1 MQRAWRLVK
10 AKHMAS
16 AFDGEGARLFGGR
29 WNSVGVPMVYVS
41 QSIALAVLEIL
52 VHLEDPKI
60 LSAYQVCRVEWK
72 EEWVQ
77 VLDVAG
83 LPEHWRDA
91 VAPAALKSIGD
102 EWIRSGSSVVLQVPS
117 AIIPNE
123 VNFLLNPRHPDFSRI
138 VLGAPQDFD
147 FDARLLAL
155 PKS

>member
-52 VHLEDPKI
+52 VHLEDPQL
-60 LSAYQVCRVEWK
+60 LSFYHLCRVEWE

-83 LPEHWRDA
+83 LPENWRDA
-91 VAPAALKSIGD
+91 IAPATLKGIGD
-102 EWIRSGSSVVLQVPS
+102 DWIRSGSSAVLQVPS
-117 AIIPNE
+117 AIIPDE
-123 VNFLLNPRHPDFSRI
+123 ANFLLNPRHPDFSRMT
-138 VLGAPQDFD
+138 LGAPQAFD
-147 FDARLLAL
+147 FDPRLLA
-155 PKS
+155 PFRT